1 MGYYVTWAMGTSSN
15 LLSVKGD
22 GYIGDDSRLA
32 MVVGRWNHRGYNGV
46 HRNTTYYIDTAIPIK
61 HRNVENDF
69 TSFYL
74 KNLEKDS
81 PLFTLVV
88 ATGVK
93 GDEYIGDEYIGD
105 GYIDIALV
113 TKCSRKTA
121 DA

>member
-1 MGYYVTWAMGTSSN
+1 MGTSSN

-22 GYIGDDSRLA
+22 EYIGDDSRLT
-32 MVVGRWNHRGYNGV
+32 MVVGDE
-46 HRNTTYYIDTAIPIK
+46 YIDTAIPIK

-93 GDEYIGDEYIGD
+93 YDEYSSLRSGQ
-105 GYIDIALV
+105 APAMV
-113 TKCSRKTA
+113 TSTSL
-121 DA
+121 